1 MFPRNEWWS
10 HIRSAPFN
18 LPLDICVPPPKSE
31 QHQLKG
37 ATCGMRDEPRG
48 AVLLARAAALFV
60 SRRAERRR
68 VAGERGLKRQRLLGQ
83 QAGGPAAAP
92 AAQGRGTVGERRVS
106 ASLSRQRRSERRMRH
121 DWRALPTAQARARLR
136 RSVAVGVNRNK
147 K

>member
-1 MFPRNEWWS
+1 
-10 HIRSAPFN
+10 
-18 LPLDICVPPPKSE
+18 
-31 QHQLKG
+31 
-37 ATCGMRDEPRG
+37 MRDEPRG

-60 SRRAERRR
+60 WRRAEKRR